1 MFTEPSQWQHVSTV
15 ENPADLCT
23 RGASTSELAECSLWW
38 NGPGWLTND
47 FSEWSKI
54 KVSDRPSKM
63 PEIITSKR
71 KEDTN
76 ACATLMTRNLQKETT
91 PKQNNTLAVWRLDP
105 KRYPS
110 WTRLVRVYAR
120 VRRVL
125 HNMRNRDNR
134 NASIELLPEEI
145 KDAEEEIVHS
155 AKLSMMSAPL

>member
-1 MFTEPSQWQHVSTV
+1 
-15 ENPADLCT
+15 
-23 RGASTSELAECSLWW
+23 
-38 NGPGWLTND
+38 
-47 FSEWSKI
+47 
-54 KVSDRPSKM
+54 M

-76 ACATLMTRNLQKETT
+76 ACATLMMCNLQKETT

-105 KRYPS
+105 KRYSS

-125 HNMRNRDNR
+125 HNMCNKDNR
-134 NASIELLPEEI
+134 NASMELLPEEI